1 MFGKKKKI
9 DVEQEEQ
16 LIEPT
21 IEKVSISDINK
32 EIEDAEAEVS
42 KNALREIIKA
52 FLALSKEEKRIAVD
66 RILKGKI

>member
-9 DVEQEEQ
+9 AVEQEDQ